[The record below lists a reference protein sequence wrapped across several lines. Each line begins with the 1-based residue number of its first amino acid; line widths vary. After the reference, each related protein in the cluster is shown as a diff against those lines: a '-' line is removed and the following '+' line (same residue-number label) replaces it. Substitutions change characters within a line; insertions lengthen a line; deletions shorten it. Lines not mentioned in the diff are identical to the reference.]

1 MTEHCLIKFM
11 GENVEYKC
19 PHCGEINIFKK
30 STIDMFIE
38 NNINYVICEGC
49 GTKINYGKN

>member
-1 MTEHCLIKFM
+1 MDECYLIEFM

-19 PHCGEINIFKK
+19 PHCGEVNIFKK

-38 NNINYVICEGC
+38 NNITYVVCEGC
-49 GTKINYGKN
+49 DTKIKI